1 MLLEI
6 YPNYLGHFV
15 NGYSH
20 NVYLNLSLLLGK
32 VCSMLC
38 YSKQLLG
45 WYGKISSKC
54 PPFSWDE
61 TEIGVQLTL
70 LP

>member
-20 NVYLNLSLLLGK
+20 NVYLNSSLLLGK
-32 VCSMLC
+32 VCCMLC

-45 WYGKISSKC
+45 
-54 PPFSWDE
+54 
-61 TEIGVQLTL
+61 
-70 LP
+70 

>member
-20 NVYLNLSLLLGK
+20 NVYLNSSLLLGK
-32 VCSMLC
+32 CVLC
-38 YSKQLLG
+38 YVVANNYWGDMVKEVPSAPHSVELRLK
-45 WYGKISSKC
+45 
-54 PPFSWDE
+54 
-61 TEIGVQLTL
+61 
-70 LP
+70 

>member
-32 VCSMLC
+32 VCCMLC

-45 WYGKISSKC
+45 
-54 PPFSWDE
+54 
-61 TEIGVQLTL
+61 
-70 LP
+70 